1 MIVSNRD
8 IAAQVRLVSCHT
20 PNVLHS
26 SKASHW
32 ADHPPKACS
41 IASAGVV
48 HPERCLAELL
58 AARTVARV
66 HGMGCHYMERT
77 ARATIW
83 PVQKTRRKTVQ
94 YVVSTRRK
102 GMDVRPSLAPRTGL
116 FTGWYQEQGVAFGCA
131 CVCGLHQ
138 PHPPSTAAPR
148 HGLTYRNL
156 KHMCCKVTVMAALSL
171 QSAVLSGTTFHC
183 CTSQAA
189 ALLCKER
196 LWKSGKAPALGPS
209 IHAHHCQKPRVPNFS
224 QVDRNISKGSD
235 LNP

>member
-8 IAAQVRLVSCHT
+8 IAAQVRLVLCQR

-26 SKASHW
+26 SSASHR

-48 HPERCLAELL
+48 HPEGCLAELL

-66 HGMGCHYMERT
+66 HRMGCHYMERT

-83 PVQKTRRKTVQ
+83 PEQKARRKTVQ

-102 GMDVRPSLAPRTGL
+102 GMGVRPSLAPRTGH
-116 FTGWYQEQGVAFGCA
+116 FTGWYQTQGVAVGCA
-131 CVCGLHQ
+131 CVCGLYQ

-148 HGLTYRNL
+148 HGLTFRNL
-156 KHMCCKVTVMAALSL
+156 KHMCCKVTGCVESAERRFVGHDFPLLHVAGCCLAVQGKALEVR
-171 QSAVLSGTTFHC
+171 QSATIGTIHICTYMPYICACMFRFSVLC
-183 CTSQAA
+183 
-189 ALLCKER
+189 
-196 LWKSGKAPALGPS
+196 S
-209 IHAHHCQKPRVPNFS
+209 IT
-224 QVDRNISKGSD
+224 KGA
-235 LNP
+235 